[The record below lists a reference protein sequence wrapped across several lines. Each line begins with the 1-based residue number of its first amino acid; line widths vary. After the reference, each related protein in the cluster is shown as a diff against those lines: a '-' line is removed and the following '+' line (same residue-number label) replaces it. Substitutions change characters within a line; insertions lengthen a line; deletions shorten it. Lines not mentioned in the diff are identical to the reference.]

1 MLITVLTPTFN
12 RASLLPC
19 IYQSLCR
26 QYYHDFEW
34 LIIDDGSTDDTIK
47 LLSIYQR
54 SQNVGGFPIRYYR
67 KVNGGKHTAI
77 NMGVKLARGELTMIL
92 DSDDELPDNSLNT
105 VALQWNHVKCK
116 EALGGLCG
124 YMAHRNGEVIGTPRL
139 NTISSTIDL
148 RYKYGVKGDMCEVY
162 RTEILREYPFPEYE
176 DERFVPEALVWNR
189 IACKYKLKV
198 FEQIIY
204 YRDYLDDGLTS
215 RITEIRRNSPKA
227 TCLCYK
233 EMMQLN
239 IPIKYRLKALLNY
252 IRFKQNFI
260 KI

>member
-1 MLITVLTPTFN
+1 MGQQMTL
-12 RASLLPC
+12 
-19 IYQSLCR
+19 
-26 QYYHDFEW
+26 
-34 LIIDDGSTDDTIK
+34 
-47 LLSIYQR
+47 YQR

-116 EALGGLCG
+116 KVLGGLCG

-162 RTEILREYPFPEYE
+162 RTEILREYPVPEYE

-189 IACKYKLKV
+189 IAWKYKLKV